1 MVQPIRSNIIHPK
14 KKKTTTKGRK
24 KHKEYGTS
32 KLEEKFAKDFL
43 DKLKVKY
50 VYQFKAESIG
60 RYYDF
65 YLPENGVIIEVD
77 GDYYHSKGL
86 VYEEM
91 SPMQKRNKR
100 VDKQKDHWA
109 LINGIPII
117 RIWESDINKHPEK
130 VMDMLKERLYL
141 CKEEKEIKDRKKYRN
156 FKKNDNKNLLSNN

>member
-1 MVQPIRSNIIHPK
+1 MAQPIKNSITPQK
-14 KKKTTTKGRK
+14 KKKPTIKGKR

-32 KLEEKFAKDFL
+32 KLEEKFARDFL

-50 VYQFKAESIG
+50 IYQFKAESIG

-65 YLPENGVIIEVD
+65 YLPDNQLLIEVD
-77 GDYYHSKGL
+77 GDYYHSKNL

-130 VMDMLKERLYL
+130 VMAMLKEKLYL

-156 FKKNDNKNLLSNN
+156 FKKE

>member
-1 MVQPIRSNIIHPK
+1 MVQPIRNNIIHPK

-100 VDKQKDHWA
+100 ADKQKDHWA

-130 VMDMLKERLYL
+130 VMNMLKERLYL

>member
-1 MVQPIRSNIIHPK
+1 MVQPIKNKNIKPPIKKTSQVK
-14 KKKTTTKGRK
+14 KKR

-32 KLEEKFAKDFL
+32 KLEEKFARDFL
-43 DKLKVKY
+43 DKLKVNY

-65 YLPENGVIIEVD
+65 YLPDNQLIIEID
-77 GDYYHSKGL
+77 GDYWHSKGL

-91 SPMQKRNKR
+91 TPTQKRNRR

-109 LINGIPII
+109 LINGIPIL

-130 VMDMLKERLYL
+130 VMEVLKEKLYL
-141 CKEEKEIKDRKKYRN
+141 SKEEKEIKEKKKYRK
-156 FKKNDNKNLLSNN
+156 FKKDDN